1 MNKLQVTMAAQLL
14 VEAYKKVTKE
24 LLRGMPAGCTRIKE
38 VRRYSEAPSTL
49 DEMRSCIQGTG
60 GVLLIAGEG
69 CENSIYGRTGNL
81 WFRAMHDLG
90 HLTFDKRTTYAD
102 EVDLAGILWQLVM
115 VHIPAEYRQDCNR
128 VYFADTIGQSMHSDE
143 YGYFPADQVTFVR
156 EMCRRHEEQTNW
168 GLSGY
173 RDLVLKV
180 HAALA
185 AQNAPDLHEF
195 ARALAAHNQ
204 AMRQHKATVQ
214 RLALA
219 ANRFM
224 RSPQYPYGPEVL
236 HLERLN

>member
-14 VEAYKKVTKE
+14 AEAYKKVAKE
-24 LLRGMPAGCTRIKE
+24 LLRAMPAGCTRVKA
-38 VRRYSEAPSTL
+38 VRHYSEAPSSL

-69 CENSIYGRTGNL
+69 CENSIYGLIGNL

-90 HLTFDKRTTYAD
+90 HLTFDMRTTYND
-102 EVDLAGILWQLVM
+102 EVSLAGILWQLVV
-115 VHIPAEYRQDCNR
+115 VHIPAEYEVDCSR
-128 VYFADTIGQSMHSDE
+128 VYFADTIGQSMHADE
-143 YGYFPADQVTFVR
+143 YEYFPDDQVAFVR

-173 RDLVLKV
+173 RDLVRKV

-185 AQNAPDLHEF
+185 VQNAPDLYEF
-195 ARALAAHNQ
+195 ASALNAHNQ
-204 AMRQHKATVQ
+204 AVRQYKATAQ
-214 RLALA
+214 RLTLA

>member
-14 VEAYKKVTKE
+14 VEAYKKVAKE
-24 LLRGMPAGCTRIKE
+24 LLRGMPAGCIRVKT
-38 VRRYSEAPSTL
+38 VPLYSQAPSIL
-49 DEMRSCIQGTG
+49 MEMRECIADNNGTLY
-60 GVLLIAGEG
+60 VASEG
-69 CENSIYGRTGNL
+69 CAGSIYGYSGNV

-90 HLTFDKRTTYAD
+90 HLTYDMDTTYDD
-102 EVDLAGILWQLVM
+102 ELTLAGILWQLVL
-115 VHIPAEYRQDCNR
+115 VHIPSEFWYDCSA
-128 VYFADTIGQSMHSDE
+128 VYFADTIGQSMHADE
-143 YGYFPADQVTFVR
+143 YGYFPDDQVAFVQ

-204 AMRQHKATVQ
+204 AVRQYRATVQ
-214 RLALA
+214 RLTLA

-236 HLERLN
+236 RLERLN